1 MPSTA
6 SLPGSLIPRER
17 LLQALAE
24 WRQHRLILT
33 TAPAGF
39 GKTTMAALWMQAL
52 RKEEQAPYVA
62 YVTLD
67 HTSTTVER
75 IVELIGNEAVVFVP
89 AMQDALKL
97 GGAGAYSTEQVL
109 MTMCTEIGR
118 CDREVIL
125 LIDDVHLIDF
135 ASGHGVLQHL
145 IDSAPGNFH
154 LALLSRTRP
163 RLQIS
168 RLQLSGKVLHLGLE
182 DLAFD
187 QVEFVR
193 FVEQSRL
200 SLLPSETLQYF
211 ETYTQGWVA
220 GLQLLAQALPATRT
234 ASTSYINAAA
244 AAANLWD
251 YLESEIVRQMPAE
264 MQSLLI
270 ESSLLPFMSAGLCA
284 AALDR
289 SPDEMRRLLAAA
301 IATSGLIQQVV
312 SRNLT
317 GVDGRFR
324 VHPVLRDYL
333 LRRLNDD
340 VAIDRI
346 DQVRRH
352 AAEWLAQHG
361 EVDEAL
367 ALLLGA
373 DDAPAVL
380 QTKRDENQSLA
391 AELIERVCRPAL
403 LQTELTA
410 VRRWLSYLS
419 PAVIQARP
427 RLALDAAWAAYH
439 MEHKDLRAVIQ
450 NAREAIESASAAG
463 AEPADELRAE
473 LIALESN
480 GAIGDGRFED
490 AYQIMKA
497 ASDLEI
503 VPYGLASAYL
513 SLGDAYVTDGGV
525 RALETR
531 LQSLNK
537 AARIFEHIGF
547 VRGRIEAF
555 ALESLVRRRVADTQ
569 GVLESSRHAVEY
581 MEEKGWSRSNF
592 GIVTLW
598 TYGEE
603 LYFSG
608 AVREGLEYLR
618 RAERLLQDDAT
629 RAFSLY
635 HLRIRAQL
643 CRIVLGETVEIDPI
657 VDALEWAEA
666 VSKSK
671 IITLASTAYLRILR
685 DFRLGLPQR
694 CRDTMRALSLSIN
707 DIAESSPYSI
717 TLSIL
722 AGEVLSGDAGD
733 AVEPMLRRF
742 RVHLQKNGMI
752 RMGLQ
757 VQMLHVLRL
766 QQMRRLDEAL
776 GELAEL
782 LTKLEESMLI
792 RFALDFSVIQPLL
805 EQIDTE
811 FAYRIRSAMRITSR
825 AGVDAG
831 LEVSPVELRVLQ
843 LLDRGFDNRQ
853 IGLEMYVTYETVR
866 SHLKSLY
873 RKLGAHSSAEALR
886 IAQDAGLV

>member
-1 MPSTA
+1 MPRSD
-6 SLPGSLIPRER
+6 SLSSSLIPRER
-17 LLQALAE
+17 LLQALAD
-24 WRQHRLILT
+24 WQRHRLILV

-39 GKTTMAALWMQAL
+39 GKSTMAALWMQAL
-52 RKEEQAPYVA
+52 RSDADAPHVA
-62 YVTLD
+62 YVALD
-67 HTSTTVER
+67 HTVTTAER
-75 IVELIGNEAVVFVP
+75 LVELIGGEIAGFAPVMREV
-89 AMQDALKL
+89 LTL
-97 GGAGAYSTEQVL
+97 GGAGVFTAQHVL
-109 MTMCTEIGR
+109 ATMCAEISRCGR
-118 CDREVIL
+118 AVL
-125 LIDDVHLIDF
+125 LVIDDVHLIDF
-135 ASGHGVLQHL
+135 EAGLAQLQYC
-145 IDSAPGNFH
+145 IDHAPGNLH
-154 LALLSRTRP
+154 LLFLSRTRP
-163 RLQIS
+163 RLHIS
-168 RLQLSGKVLHLGLE
+168 RLQLAGAVLQLGFE

-187 QVEFVR
+187 HAEFMQ
-193 FVEQSRL
+193 FVQQSRL
-200 SLLPSETLQYF
+200 NLLPSETLQYF

-220 GLQLLAQALPATRT
+220 GLQLLAHALPSTRGVP
-234 ASTSYINAAA
+234 TSYFDDAVAAV
-244 AAANLWD
+244 NLWD
-251 YLESEIVRQMPAE
+251 YLESEILRQMPAE
-264 MQSLLI
+264 LQGLLV
-270 ESSLLPFMSAGLCA
+270 ESSVLPFLSTSLCA
-284 AALDR
+284 AALDH
-289 SPDEMRRLLAAA
+289 PIEEVRRLLAAA
-301 IATSGLIQQVV
+301 IARSGLIRQVA
-312 SRNLT
+312 SREST
-317 GVDGRFR
+317 GSEGRFR

-333 LRRLNDD
+333 RRRMNDD
-340 VAIDRI
+340 AAIDRVVQI
-346 DQVRRH
+346 RRR

-367 ALLLGA
+367 ALLLDAGSLPA
-373 DDAPAVL
+373 DT
-380 QTKRDENQSLA
+380 QTQLDENQRLA
-391 AELIERVCRPAL
+391 AELIERSCRPAL